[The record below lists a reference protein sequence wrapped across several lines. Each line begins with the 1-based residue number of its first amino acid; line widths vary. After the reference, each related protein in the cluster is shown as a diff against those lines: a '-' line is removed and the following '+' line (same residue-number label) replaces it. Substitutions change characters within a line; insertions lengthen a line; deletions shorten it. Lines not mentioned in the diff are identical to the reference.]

1 MPNWSTQWKHS
12 VTIQNWVDIS
22 FLYSEFPIK
31 VFFSNI
37 SKQHQ
42 FILSDSARK
51 YKQSLKKFVKLCLAS
66 LCKKYIYNA
75 SYSCAINFGG
85 FIAEHIGLLLTNGQI
100 CQQSLAAKKKT
111 LTFFSRS
118 DSKS

>member
-1 MPNWSTQWKHS
+1 MQAIH
-12 VTIQNWVDIS
+12 VQ
-22 FLYSEFPIK
+22 L
-31 VFFSNI
+31 
-37 SKQHQ
+37 
-42 FILSDSARK
+42 IL
-51 YKQSLKKFVKLCLAS
+51 VV
-66 LCKKYIYNA
+66 
-75 SYSCAINFGG
+75 